1 MGRFRRGDRPTSSHS
16 IAFSQYAGIS
26 AMSYLDTPRLHFTGH
41 FQADVSTINNEVSFY
56 DIATFTPDDQQ
67 LTTDGTKGGWNPE
80 GTGVFRLV
88 GCRFTGARLGNRQIT
103 TFAQDPVIGMALENA
118 DERVFGKLVD
128 LDPQQQSVS
137 QIWGMRLRLT
147 DGKDKDLFLGDFRP
161 AAFINLWR
169 RQQRAAFLDQTLAAV
184 YQSVLQGV
192 TWEGHV
198 ESAVLDAL
206 RRASADDCLSI
217 CMNVYGYGRDPKIP
231 RYTLGSVAGTIGPY
245 LAGEPR
251 HFVLGRQMVSATP
264 VSATTP
270 LGGVYSFQCKVNEE
284 QKTVSADFGNCL
296 QIRDA
301 SGVFDPNTSPPLVLA
316 VAKEESSN
324 PLSSIPAGE
333 VAILGNVNYLD
344 PGWYAQTGGVVD
356 FDYSADPWLVA
367 NIGAR
372 PLLLLTPLTADNSS
386 YAVLVSETLGGWY
399 ARADDFVAR
408 LEPGGTATF
417 DIYATRYGRPIA
429 TAVQFSPNLNMLG
442 GPPPDPAVGTPTEA
456 ISYPSNLSTDN
467 RGKAVLCVEARA
479 AGPGNPRGYIDGQVY
494 GIGYQPAEQPA
505 QASTNPWN
513 FISILAFDRVDVPDK
528 PTWLA
533 DVQPILQQYGNLYP
547 IMSKHLVKLGDY
559 DSVVAHLGILKL
571 AFSRPIEDPNY
582 MPVIRDLSAG
592 KRAIILKWLDN
603 PVKGEPTPTAA
614 APAPAKRAAVE
625 VDLEPAQRRSKTE
638 ALMKAAAR
646 RREERA

>member
-1 MGRFRRGDRPTSSHS
+1 
-16 IAFSQYAGIS
+16 
-26 AMSYLDTPRLHFTGH
+26 MSYLDTPRLHFTGQ

-56 DIATFTPDDQQ
+56 DIKSFTPDDQQ
-67 LTTDGTKGGWNPE
+67 LTTDGTKGAWNPE
-80 GTGVFRLV
+80 GTGIFRLV
-88 GCRFTGARLGNRQIT
+88 GCRITGARLANRQIT

-128 LDPQQQSVS
+128 LDPQQQAVS

-147 DGKDKDLFLGDFRP
+147 DGKDKDLFVGDFRP

-192 TWEGHV
+192 MWQGHV
-198 ESAVLDAL
+198 DSAVLDAL
-206 RRASADDCLSI
+206 QRAAADDCLSI

-245 LAGEPR
+245 LASEPR

-264 VSATTP
+264 LNPTVP

-296 QIRDA
+296 QIKDA
-301 SGVFDPNTSPPLVLA
+301 SGAFDPNTSPPLMLA
-316 VAKEESSN
+316 VAKEESGN
-324 PLSSIPAGE
+324 PLSSVPASD

-344 PGWYAQTGGVVD
+344 PGWYAQTAGVMD

-372 PLLLLTPLTADNSS
+372 PLLLLTPLAADNSS

-408 LEPGGTATF
+408 LEPGATATF
-417 DIYATRYGRPIA
+417 DIYTTRYGTPVA

-442 GPPPDPAVGTPTEA
+442 GPPPDPPVGIPDDA
-456 ISYPSNLSTDN
+456 ISYQAQLQTDDH
-467 RGKAVLCVEARA
+467 GKAVLSVVAA
-479 AGPGNPRGYIDGQVY
+479 PAGPGNPRGYIDGQVY
-494 GIGYQPAEQPA
+494 GIGYQPAAQLA
-505 QASTNPWN
+505 QAFTNPWN
-513 FISILAFDRVDVPDK
+513 FISILAFNRVDVPDQ

-533 DVQPILQQYGNLYP
+533 DVQPIMQQYGNLYP
-547 IMSKHLVKLGDY
+547 IMSKHLVNLGDY
-559 DSVVAHLGILKL
+559 DSVVKHLAILKL

-582 MPVIRDLSAG
+582 MPVIRDLSDG

-603 PVKGEPTPTAA
+603 PLKGEPLPAG
-614 APAPAKRAAVE
+614 PPVAPAKRATVE
-625 VDLEPAQRRSKTE
+625 VDLDPAQRRSKTE